1 MVLFTLT
8 ISTPTNLRYTM
19 SLSIYIP
26 RMLGSVNKSTVHE
39 AFKNMGIGYVTELDM
54 IYKINENKNPYYF
67 AFLKIDP
74 YNTPQSNALQY
85 ELNKHKE
92 THLVYDEE
100 AGQYWEIKKYIPR
113 EERNKENI
121 PEQNS
126 IKMNDYESK
135 TIITDSS
142 MLNAALSIW
151 TPITPVIE
159 SFTQKIINKVSAF
172 TADDK
177 LDLVKEYEQLEKE
190 IYNQTLAI

>member
-1 MVLFTLT
+1 
-8 ISTPTNLRYTM
+8 M

-85 ELNKHKE
+85 ELNKNKE
-92 THLVYDEE
+92 SYLVYDEE

-113 EERNKENI
+113 EQRNKENI
-121 PEQNS
+121 SNKKS
-126 IKMNDYESK
+126 IQMNDELFPN
-135 TIITDSS
+135 TDSNL
-142 MLNAALSIW
+142 LNAALSMW

-159 SFTQKIINKVSAF
+159 SFTHEVINKVSAF
-172 TADDK
+172 TEDDK
-177 LDLVKEYEQLEKE
+177 ISLVKEYEELERE
-190 IYNQTLAI
+190 IYNQTSCFI

>member
-1 MVLFTLT
+1 
-8 ISTPTNLRYTM
+8 M

-85 ELNKHKE
+85 ELNKNKE
-92 THLVYDEE
+92 SHLVYDEE
-100 AGQYWEIKKYIPR
+100 AGQYWEIKQYIPR
-113 EERNKENI
+113 EQRNKENVSNKKPI
-121 PEQNS
+121 QMDNETFP
-126 IKMNDYESK
+126 
-135 TIITDSS
+135 TTDSNL
-142 MLNAALSIW
+142 LNTALSMW

-159 SFTQKIINKVSAF
+159 AFTHKVINKVSAF
-172 TADDK
+172 TEDDK
-177 LDLVKEYEQLEKE
+177 LNLVKEYEELERE
-190 IYNQTLAI
+190 IYNQTSCFI